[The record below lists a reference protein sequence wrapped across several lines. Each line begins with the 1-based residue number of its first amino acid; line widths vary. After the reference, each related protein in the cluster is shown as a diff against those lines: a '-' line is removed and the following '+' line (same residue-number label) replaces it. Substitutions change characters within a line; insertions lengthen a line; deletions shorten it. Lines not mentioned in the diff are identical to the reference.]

1 MPETGRGGLIVAVTE
16 SRDAWG
22 NVDPVREIVR
32 DGGTVVARLVGEL
45 DLANAAALRTALFD
59 AAAHADRLVVDLGA
73 VTFVDSTILG
83 VIVETRRALGSRPL
97 LLAAPNAETRRAL
110 EVTGLERHLG
120 VYDTVDDALR
130 AS

>member
-1 MPETGRGGLIVAVTE
+1 MTE
-16 SRDAWG
+16 SRDEWG
-22 NVDPVREIVR
+22 SVNPVREIVH
-32 DGGTVVARLVGEL
+32 DGGTVVARLAGEL

-59 AAAHADRLVVDLGA
+59 AAAHADRLVVDLGE

-110 EVTGLERHLG
+110 DVTGLTRHLG
-120 VYDTVDDALR
+120 VYETVDDALR